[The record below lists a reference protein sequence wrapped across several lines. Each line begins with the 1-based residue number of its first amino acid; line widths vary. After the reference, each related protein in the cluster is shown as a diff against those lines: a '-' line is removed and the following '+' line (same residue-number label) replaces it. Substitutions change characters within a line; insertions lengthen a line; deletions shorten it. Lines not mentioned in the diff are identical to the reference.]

1 MPRIFETERLVL
13 RTLTPG
19 DAAFIIELVN
29 SPGWLKYI
37 GDRNVTTEEQA
48 ITYLEDG
55 PFKSYQLNG
64 FGLWM
69 VELKPGQVPVGMC
82 GLLKRPHL
90 EHPDLGF
97 AFLPGYMGEG
107 YALEAATAVMNYSWS
122 ELKLPVVLAVAM
134 PDNAPSIKL
143 LAKLGFKMVG
153 PISFPESSDELRLWS
168 AATSA

>member
-1 MPRIFETERLVL
+1 MACVFETKRLVI
-13 RTLTPG
+13 RTFEPS
-19 DAAFIIELVN
+19 DAAFIVQLVN
-29 SPGWLKYI
+29 SPGWLQYI
-37 GDRNVTTEEQA
+37 GDREVATEKQA

-69 VELKPGQVPVGMC
+69 VELKSGEIPVGMC

-97 AFLPGYMGEG
+97 AFLLGYMGVG
-107 YALEAATAVMNYSWS
+107 YALEASTAVMNYSWS
-122 ELKLPVVLAVAM
+122 ELKLTVVLAVTM

-143 LAKLGFKMVG
+143 LTKLGFKEVG
-153 PISFPESSDELRLWS
+153 PISFPDSSEELRSWS
-168 AATSA
+168 AAARA